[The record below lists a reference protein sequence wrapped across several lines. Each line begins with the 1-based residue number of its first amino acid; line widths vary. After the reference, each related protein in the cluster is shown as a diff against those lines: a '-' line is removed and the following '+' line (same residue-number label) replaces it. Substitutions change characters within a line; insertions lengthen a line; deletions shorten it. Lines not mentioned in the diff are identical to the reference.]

1 MRRKSF
7 VEDPCPVA
15 RTLDV
20 IGEWWTLL
28 ILRDAFSGM
37 TRFSEFQQSLGMAK
51 NVLSAR
57 LQKLVEN
64 NIMEL
69 APASD
74 GSAYQQY
81 RLTEKG
87 ASLFTV
93 LVALRQWGEGN
104 LCGDQRERV
113 VLVDRKHR
121 LPVRGLELRS
131 AKGALLTASDLA
143 LEAIGEDKPA

>member
-28 ILRDAFSGM
+28 ILRDAFAGM

-87 ASLFTV
+87 SSLFTV
-93 LVALRQWGEGN
+93 LVALRQWGEDN
-104 LCGDQRERV
+104 LCGDQRTGV

-121 LPVRGLELRS
+121 LPVRRLELRS
-131 AKGALLTASDLA
+131 AKGTLLTVSDLA
-143 LEAIGEDKPA
+143 LEAIGEYKPA

>member
-7 VEDPCPVA
+7 RDERCAIA

-20 IGEWWTLL
+20 VGEWWTLL
-28 ILRDAFSGM
+28 ILRDAFSGL

-64 NIMEL
+64 GILEL
-69 APASD
+69 SPAGD

-81 RLTEKG
+81 GLTEKG
-87 ASLFTV
+87 RSLFTI
-93 LVALRQWGEGN
+93 LVALRQWGEAN
-104 LCGDQRERV
+104 LLEEGEVDV
-113 VLVDRKHR
+113 VLVDRQNKM
-121 LPVRGLELRS
+121 PVRKLELRS
-131 AKGALLTASDLA
+131 AKGTLLGVSDLTLQSRA
-143 LEAIGEDKPA
+143 TDDKQ